1 MESSSLD
8 KKPIDSSLHVTHV
21 TSVHSRYD
29 TRILEN
35 QCVYLA
41 ANHKV
46 SLFVTDGMP
55 EELYAGVSISS
66 IYRARSKFL
75 RLLKSFFL
83 MPLILLKKKSDIFH
97 FHDPELLL
105 AGLVLR
111 ISGRRVVFDVH
122 EDYEFD
128 LRQKDWL
135 PTWMLKLAEHTYVGL
150 IRICFPKFS
159 AIITVTE
166 KISSK
171 LPGKVTV
178 IKNYPRASLIEKIE
192 DSNRPYTFCYL
203 GSISI
208 KRGLAEIIELA
219 KQSREPMLLV
229 GGFANISDRIFFE
242 QKAPEN
248 IHHIGYVPSKKV
260 SQYLIQARIGL
271 HLVKDDTNL
280 LEGIP
285 VKVLEYVAH
294 GMPVIC
300 SDSDAWRRE
309 FSHLPSCYF
318 VNPSDVQG
326 IIKVAKIISS
336 IPHADLLAA
345 QNVLREK
352 YSWETQ
358 FSQLEDVYKKAMSCE

>member
-1 MESSSLD
+1 MD
-8 KKPIDSSLHVTHV
+8 KKPIASSFNITHV
-21 TSVHSRYD
+21 TSVHTRYD

-35 QCVYLA
+35 ECVYLA
-41 ANHKV
+41 RNHNV
-46 SLFVTDGMP
+46 SLLVADGGDD
-55 EELYAGVSISS
+55 ENYAGVSISS
-66 IYRARSKFL
+66 IFRSQSKFS
-75 RLLKSFFL
+75 RLLRSFFL
-83 MPLILLKKKSDIFH
+83 LPLILLAKNSDIYH
-97 FHDPELLL
+97 LHDPELLF
-105 AGLVLR
+105 AGLVMR
-111 ISGRRVVFDVH
+111 ILGRRVIFDVH
-122 EDYEFD
+122 EDYELD

-135 PTWMLKLAEHTYVGL
+135 PTWMRKLSARFYVIL
-150 IRICFPKFS
+150 IQICFPKFS

-166 KISSK
+166 KIASK
-171 LPGKVTV
+171 IPGKVSV
-178 IKNYPRASLIEKIE
+178 IKNYPRASLIEEIE
-192 DSNRPYTFCYL
+192 DFNRPYTFCYL
-203 GSISI
+203 GSISL

-229 GGFANISDRIFFE
+229 GGFANKSDKIFFE
-242 QKAPEN
+242 QKAPAN
-248 IHHIGYVPSKKV
+248 IDHIGYVPPKKV
-260 SQYLIQARIGL
+260 SQYLNQARIGL

-309 FSHLPSCYF
+309 FSDLPSCFF
-318 VNPSDVQG
+318 VNPSDVQS
-326 IIKVAKIISS
+326 ITQVAKNISS

-358 FSQLEDVYKKAMSCE
+358 FTQLEVVYKKAMSCE